1 MARTVVVT
9 LLVAGLLVVA
19 GCSKEDKGAAPA
31 EVKKAGDQAGD
42 AAKAASADA
51 AKLIEQV
58 QALIKDGKFDD
69 AEKKLKELESQKGS
83 LPADMQKQIEGLR
96 TLLTTSKA
104 AKDVEVPKLPSLP
117 K

>member
-9 LLVAGLLVVA
+9 LLVAGLLVAA
-19 GCSKEDKGAAPA
+19 GCSKKEEGTTPPA
-31 EVKKAGDQAGD
+31 VKKTTDQAGD
-42 AAKAASADA
+42 AAEAASADA

-69 AEKKLKELESQKGS
+69 AEAKLKELESQKGS
-83 LPADMQKQIEGLR
+83 QPADVQKQIEGLR

-104 AKDVEVPKLPSLP
+104 AGEMKDNLPKLPG
-117 K
+117 